1 MSDLVNVVRCKDC
14 VYSETG
20 RDPIADI
27 EYRVCRWDTY
37 PRAVKDTHYCGYGE
51 RKDDTNAD

>member
-1 MSDLVNVVRCKDC
+1 MSDLVDVVRCKDC

-27 EYRVCRWDTY
+27 EYRVCQWY
-37 PRAVKDTHYCGYGE
+37 PYTHSVKDDHYCGYSE
-51 RKDDTNAD
+51 RKGDTND